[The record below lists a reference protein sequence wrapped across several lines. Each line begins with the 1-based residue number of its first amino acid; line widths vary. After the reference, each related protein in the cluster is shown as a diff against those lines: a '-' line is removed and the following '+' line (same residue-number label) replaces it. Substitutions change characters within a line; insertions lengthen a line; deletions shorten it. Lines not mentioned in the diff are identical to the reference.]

1 MQETRKIY
9 RLYEKK
15 QCFSLRKLNTNHV
28 YMCVKIITILVI
40 SMKGIAI
47 YKLVNY
53 LHQFKS
59 KI

>member
-15 QCFSLRKLNTNHV
+15 QCFNLRKLNINHV

-40 SMKGIAI
+40 NINERDCN
-47 YKLVNY
+47 L
-53 LHQFKS
+53 
-59 KI
+59 